1 MARIR
6 VAGRMPGRVLLLVC
20 CLAQFMVVLDIS
32 VVTVALPQMRLG
44 LGMTASGEQWI
55 INAYTLT
62 AGGFLLLGGRASD
75 LFGRRRMFVLGLAL
89 FTLSSLA
96 GGLAQDG
103 GWLIA
108 ARAAQGLGA
117 AVVAPSTLSVLTTT
131 FTDPAERRRA
141 LGYWSATAASGAAAG
156 VLAGG
161 VLTDLAG
168 WRWVLFI
175 NVPVG
180 VVLAVAALFVVAESN
195 AGLAHRHLDLG
206 GAVTVTA
213 GMTALVYG
221 VISAQTRAWGSPM
234 TVGALAAAAA
244 LLTGFA
250 MIEAWVTPHPLVP
263 LHLFRHRALTMANV
277 IGVANGAA
285 LFAMYIFLSLYL
297 QQSSHYSPL
306 KSGLAFLPVGLST
319 MAGALYS
326 ARLVARIGLRRQL
339 AAGLL
344 AGAAGLGWLSQLTAG
359 APYASHVLV
368 PLLLAGTGFGMS
380 IVPLT
385 MGATTGVP
393 ASQAGL
399 ASGLIQTT
407 RTIGGAVGLAAMGT
421 AAAAVTA
428 HARAG
433 SAAAALASGYD
444 RAFAI
449 AAVTLLAGAAL
460 TPLLPRAGH
469 RAARPAEPQAA
480 PAPFGQAA
488 AGQPEDA
495 ASGDTADTR

>member
-1 MARIR
+1 VVC
-6 VAGRMPGRVLLLVC
+6 VAQL
-20 CLAQFMVVLDIS
+20 MVTLDIT

-44 LGMTASGEQWI
+44 LGMSGSGEQWI

-75 LFGRRRMFVLGLAL
+75 LFGRRRMFVLGLVL
-89 FTLSSLA
+89 FTVSSLA
-96 GGLAQDG
+96 GGVAQDG

-117 AVVAPSTLSVLTTT
+117 AVLAPATLSVLTST
-131 FTDPAERRRA
+131 FTDPGQRRRA
-141 LGYWSATAASGAAAG
+141 LGYWSATAASGAAVG

-161 VLTDLAG
+161 VLTDLLG
-168 WRWVLFI
+168 WRSVLFI

-180 VVLAVAALFVVAESN
+180 VVLVIAAVVAVPEST
-195 AGLAHRHLDLG
+195 AGLAHRHLDLA
-206 GAVTVTA
+206 GALTVTA

-221 VISAQTRAWGSPM
+221 VISAQTRAWGSPV
-234 TVGALAAAAA
+234 TIGALAAAAA
-244 LLTGFA
+244 LLAAFA
-250 MIEAWVTPHPLVP
+250 LIEAKAAHPLVP
-263 LHLFRHRALTMANV
+263 LRLFRRRALTIANV
-277 IGVANGAA
+277 IGLANGAA
-285 LFAMYIFLSLYL
+285 LFGMYIFLSLYL
-297 QQSSHYSPL
+297 QQASHYSPL

-319 MAGALYS
+319 MAAALCG
-326 ARLVARIGLRRQL
+326 ARLVARIGIRAQL

-344 AGAAGLGWLSQLTAG
+344 AGAAGLFWLSQLAAS
-359 APYASHVLV
+359 APYASHILV

-399 ASGLIQTT
+399 ASGLIQTS
-407 RTIGGAVGLAAMGT
+407 RTIGGAIGLAAMGT
-421 AAAAVTA
+421 AAAAVTS

-433 SAAAALASGYD
+433 SGAAALASGYD

-449 AAVTLLAGAAL
+449 AAVTLLVGAAF
-460 TPLLPRAGH
+460 TPLLPRARH
-469 RAARPAEPQAA
+469 HAARPTASRQPETA
-480 PAPFGQAA
+480 PA
-488 AGQPEDA
+488 AGRPPVVRQREDA
-495 ASGDTADTR
+495 ATGDTG